1 VSQGQADHTNEFESL
16 DRRISVAAK
25 TTKTTTT
32 KTSFMPLMETAWST
46 KGGGGGRGSKSK
58 RRRETSLLLSLL
70 LGNVDGALLLLD
82 RVQQDA
88 VVLGHEPFHGLFLRD
103 AMVGSNRALLF
114 AALIDVVTSASQ
126 DHVKVQTV
134 NTDARIVFDAQ
145 IDMFLKAEA
154 KGSHVG
160 KAILAQLVL
169 DDLETLLENLL
180 GLGASDGAVAGDLL
194 VTTDAERSHRV
205 TRLGEDWG
213 LS

>member
-1 VSQGQADHTNEFESL
+1 
-16 DRRISVAAK
+16 
-25 TTKTTTT
+25 
-32 KTSFMPLMETAWST
+32 METAWST
-46 KGGGGGRGSKSK
+46 KGGGGGGRGSKSK
-58 RRRETSLLLSLL
+58 RRRKTSLLLSLL

-114 AALIDVVTSASQ
+114 AALIDVVTRASQ

-134 NTDARIVFDAQ
+134 NTDARIVFDAK